1 MIRRARV
8 RTLRLATGLLLV
20 SLLAAGCGNRVPAPD
35 VAEPSQP
42 AVTTPGLMPDNAAPV
57 PEVNTAAPGTDVPTV
72 PRASAP
78 AVAGAPAAKPGVS
91 KASKPTPGKAPAG
104 TGSGAAGTSPTK
116 TCAPGGSPITIGS
129 IGAYSGVLG
138 QATKGGLQ
146 GVQTWVK
153 YINARGGLSCHPI
166 RLLSADDSSDP
177 ARNQAMHRQMVEDQG
192 AIAFVYEA
200 SPLGSAGSKDY
211 LNAHRIPVIGDVGGT
226 NYFYELPYFFP
237 TYPLGLMIADFTVA
251 AAAKVALAEGKKKL
265 GFITCNEATLCTDA
279 DGVWADVGPKVG
291 FDVVYRGRG
300 SLAQPDWTAQCLAA
314 KNAGVEVLI
323 SLLTSEGHR
332 RVAQNCASVGLKPIK
347 VAETVQALVSWK
359 DDPIMDNYVVGS
371 PVAPWFSTT
380 IPGVRDYQAQLKR
393 FAPTVDLGVQSLS
406 GWTVGK
412 HLELAGQ
419 NLPAGKVTGDDI
431 LRGLWAIDGSTLNGL
446 TTPIKQAQGKP
457 AQRQSCGWAITL
469 RGGEWRQA
477 SGYFC
482 RALG

>member
-1 MIRRARV
+1 
-8 RTLRLATGLLLV
+8 LFV
-20 SLLAAGCGNRVPAPD
+20 SLLAMGCGNRVPAPE
-35 VAEPSQP
+35 VAEAGQSPVTAVAP
-42 AVTTPGLMPDNAAPV
+42 APESATTV
-57 PEVNTAAPGTDVPTV
+57 PAINTPAPGTDVRTV
-72 PRASAP
+72 PQLPAP
-78 AVAGAPAAKPGVS
+78 AVAGTAAPKTTVS
-91 KASKPTPGKAPAG
+91 KVNKPPAGKAPTG
-104 TGSGAAGTSPTK
+104 TGSGAAATSSTK
-116 TCAPGGSPITIGS
+116 ACPPGASSITIGT

-166 RLLSADDSSDP
+166 RLLAADDSSDP

-251 AAAKVALAEGKKKL
+251 AAAKVALPEGKKKL

-279 DGVWADVGPKVG
+279 DGVWAAVGPKVG
-291 FDVVYRGRG
+291 FEVVYRGRG

-347 VAETVQALVSWK
+347 VAETVQALISWK

-371 PVAPWFSTT
+371 PVAPWFSTA
-380 IPGVRDYQAQLKR
+380 IPGVRDYQTQLKH
-393 FAPTVDLGVQSLS
+393 FAPTVELGVQSLS

-419 NLPAGKVTGDDI
+419 NLPAGQVTGDDI
-431 LRGLWAIDGSTLNGL
+431 LRGLWAINGSTLNGL
-446 TTPIKQAQGKP
+446 TTPIKQEQGKP
-457 AQRQSCGWAITL
+457 APRQSCGWAITL
-469 RGGEWRQA
+469 RSGEWKQA
-477 SGYFC
+477 SDYFC
-482 RALG
+482 RTLG